1 MNPGNKVHPRYA
13 GLPDNAINSE
23 VMASKYAAE
32 VSKLGNEEEKEYII
46 GAMEEWATHFRE
58 EGLTVAD
65 KHLAVLGELSLI
77 LQNAGRGDFTGKIAV
92 MIADML
98 KVSLSE
104 GRAASLSVERLDL
117 ISDNFLHGIDKLL
130 KVTEALVSATPRKHI
145 KASRKTKSGPVIRP
159 STNIG
164 YEERTDDKP
173 EHGTDPQDGAAEM
186 DTVETT
192 LPPTDQKMEEP
203 NISRKGKEP
212 EGTNGPTAANEGEV
226 LRAKV
231 RTHYSDT
238 EFESYSEK
246 KKVALIYYYI
256 ETILGVSKSMIG
268 QDANLRQMLF
278 DIVDKRR
285 VIRVCSLAKSGEFTA
300 SDMAESIEEAY
311 DAILA
316 CSNLYGN
323 YASEIITSGP
333 VPVLVIIE
341 IPA

>member
-1 MNPGNKVHPRYA
+1 MNPGSKVHPRYA

-32 VSKLGNEEEKEYII
+32 VSKLGNDEEKEYII

-104 GRAASLSVERLDL
+104 GRATSLSVERLDL
-117 ISDNFLHGIDKLL
+117 ISDNFLRGIDKLM
-130 KVTEALVSATPRKHI
+130 KVTETLVSTTPRKHL
-145 KASRKTKSGPVIRP
+145 KASRKTKSGPVIR
-159 STNIG
+159 STSG
-164 YEERTDDKP
+164 TGHEEMTDDKVENTGNPP
-173 EHGTDPQDGAAEM
+173 EGTAEM
-186 DTVETT
+186 DTVEAT
-192 LPPTDQKMEEP
+192 PAPTDQKMAEP
-203 NISRKGKEP
+203 TTSRKGKEP
-212 EGTNGPTAANEGEV
+212 ERSNEPTTAHEIEI

-256 ETILGVSKSMIG
+256 ETILGVSKSIVG

-285 VIRVCSLAKSGEFTA
+285 VIRVCNLAKSGEFTT
-300 SDMAESIEEAY
+300 SDMSEAIEEAY

-341 IPA
+341 IPV